1 MTIAATRMH
10 RSLVDFAS
18 RPPDTYEILHLLS
31 RSCSCSQCFR
41 THENVRTRGFVF
53 SKIKRTH
60 AASILFNRRELSV
73 EAVDELHPTPQMNCQ
88 SQGVNTDDGVHERPN
103 DLRLYD
109 NVECD
114 V

>member
-1 MTIAATRMH
+1 VQK
-10 RSLVDFAS
+10 S
-18 RPPDTYEILHLLS
+18 
-31 RSCSCSQCFR
+31 
-41 THENVRTRGFVF
+41 GFVF

-88 SQGVNTDDGVHERPN
+88 SQGVNTDDGVYERPN
-103 DLRLYD
+103 DLHLYD